1 MISFLNSK
9 VTKISKYVCSVHAN
23 EYVNMKKVTEG
34 YPVDYYV
41 LFWQGRGDDCLVC
54 SIVPL
59 VIVGLCYFYNLK
71 TIKCFFKIWQQN
83 QPL

>member
-1 MISFLNSK
+1 MISYLNSK

-41 LFWQGRGDDCLVC
+41 LFWQGRGDDRLVLFYC
-54 SIVPL
+54 SSCYSRP
-59 VIVGLCYFYNLK
+59 GLFL
-71 TIKCFFKIWQQN
+71 
-83 QPL
+83 